1 MKPVRVVVCG
11 VAGRMGGRI
20 LQAVRAEDGMQVV
33 GATERPEAPQVG
45 LDAGTAAGGPPLGVT
60 VSGSLETARKA
71 QIRFAP
77 LVRALFCETNPLPVK
92 HALFRMGKIAPELRL
107 PLVPVS
113 EKGAAQV
120 DAALAAYGLT

>member
-60 VSGSLETARKA
+60 VFGSLETALSSGA
-71 QIRFAP
+71 
-77 LVRALFCETNPLPVK
+77 E
-92 HALFRMGKIAPELRL
+92 RL
-107 PLVPVS
+107 PQS
-113 EKGAAQV
+113 HSAA
-120 DAALAAYGLT
+120 AAGLRGSSGHARAPDRRACRKRRH